1 MKKLMLAILV
11 CHAVIFTSCNKDF
24 TTAEITYTK
33 ATAIYGDLSEL
44 RNLPL
49 QGEVRE
55 LLNPGKIY
63 VSEELLL
70 IGEEKEGI
78 HVYDNADPENPRAIS
93 FIQIPKNKEFYVE
106 GNTIYAESHYDML
119 KIDISNKQSP
129 RLLNRIENAFANDL
143 KNENGESV
151 VDFEF
156 KVITEEIQEDTPI
169 WNIITNNET
178 VFLDFNNRLIPNSA
192 VPSSF
197 AGSSGSSI
205 GTVNRIAVLN
215 DYVYVIGYQA
225 ITVFKDEQE
234 LEFRSTN
241 QIGWRME
248 TIYPQQN
255 ALFVG
260 TQTDM
265 QILDISNPEAPDPVG
280 WFAHGRACDPVL
292 PVGDIA
298 YVTLRTGD
306 EMNCPGDENALVVV
320 NTSNLRNPFQVQEI
334 VMESPYG
341 MTLIG
346 DKLYVGEGASG
357 LKIFDAT
364 DRDNIIEI
372 KHDTSVQA
380 YDIIAHPFR
389 QDLILIA
396 SPNGFG
402 QYEID
407 AATEDL
413 SLLSWISH

>member
-11 CHAVIFTSCNKDF
+11 CNTIIFSSCNKDI
-24 TTAEITYTK
+24 TTSEITYTK

-44 RNLPL
+44 RDLPL
-49 QGEVRE
+49 NADVRE
-55 LLNPGKIY
+55 LVNPGKIY
-63 VSEELLL
+63 VSEDLLL

-78 HVYDNADPENPRAIS
+78 HVYDNTDPEHPNAIS

-129 RLLNRIENAFANDL
+129 RLVNRIENAFANDL
-143 KNENGESV
+143 KNEQGESV

-156 KVITEEIQEDTPI
+156 EVITEEIQEDTPI
-169 WNIITNNET
+169 WSIITNNET
-178 VFLDFNNRLIPNSA
+178 VFLDFNNRLIPSSA

-215 DYVYVIGYQA
+215 DYVYVIGFQA
-225 ITVFKDEQE
+225 IAVFKDDQE
-234 LEFRSTN
+234 LEFRSSS
-241 QIGWRME
+241 QVGWRME

-260 TQTDM
+260 TQTEM
-265 QILDISNPEAPDPVG
+265 QILDISNPEAPDPIG
-280 WFAHGRACDPVL
+280 WFQHGRACDPVL
-292 PVGDIA
+292 PVGNIA

-306 EMNCPGDENALVVV
+306 DMNCPGDENALVVV
-320 NTSNLRNPFQVQEI
+320 NTSNLRNPFQVQEV

-346 DKLYVGEGASG
+346 DKLYVGEGANG

-364 DRDNIIEI
+364 DRDNIVEI